1 MKKLLA
7 LTLSLG
13 LFLGV
18 GLAKDYKLDTA
29 HSSVGFSVR
38 HLMISNVKG
47 TFDSYQGAIAFDP
60 ATKTFTKLEGTIDA
74 TTINTAN
81 DKRDDHLR
89 SADFFDVGNHPALT
103 FVMKSY
109 TANGN
114 QGVMKGELSI
124 RGTTLPVELKTTIN
138 GIIKDMQGK
147 ERVGFTLEGAIDRKA
162 FGLTWNRGL
171 ETGGVVV
178 GDEVKIVVEL
188 QMIES

>member
-47 TFDSYQGAIAFDP
+47 TFDSYQGTIAFDP
-60 ATKTFTKLEGTIDA
+60 TTKTFTKLEGSIDA
-74 TTINTAN
+74 KTINTSN